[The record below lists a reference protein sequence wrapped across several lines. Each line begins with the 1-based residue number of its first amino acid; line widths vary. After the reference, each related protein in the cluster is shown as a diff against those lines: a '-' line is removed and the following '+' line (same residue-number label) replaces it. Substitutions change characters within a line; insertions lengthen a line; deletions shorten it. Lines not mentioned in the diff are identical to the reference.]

1 MRLAKEAASGAFAA
15 HGAVNHID
23 RVRAES
29 IESVVVIFPGALGDL
44 LLALPALRAL
54 RARHAGT
61 PSTVVVGEALRGIV
75 GLAGIADETAALESA
90 EAAALFG
97 GTRLPA
103 WLSHRP
109 FVYSWLGADDADVRA
124 RVAAAARTVRFFRV
138 ERGDGAAHAAA
149 SYARAVGAPVGP
161 RALASAA
168 ALAAPASDATDALWR
183 DLADPVLA
191 IHPGAGARAKRW
203 DVAGFVQVA
212 HWWRAAGGHVV
223 AIAGPAEAGE
233 PPALGVPE
241 VRDWPL
247 VDVAA
252 VLSRAALY
260 IGNDSGITHLAAAV
274 GASGAA
280 LYGPTDPRRWR
291 PAAGG
296 LVALRART
304 SGPDGIALSALPA
317 ARVIAAC
324 RRRFALTRGD
334 PDTSVQPFDRTGSSP
349 TKLQIKPAAL
359 PSKEA

>member
-1 MRLAKEAASGAFAA
+1 
-15 HGAVNHID
+15 VNHID
-23 RVRAES
+23 RVRGES

-61 PSTVVVGEALRGIV
+61 PCTFVVGEALRGIV
-75 GLAGIADETAALESA
+75 ALAGIADATAALESA
-90 EAAALFG
+90 DAAALFG
-97 GTRLPA
+97 GTRLPT

-109 FVYSWLGADDADVRA
+109 FVYSWLGADDVDVRA
-124 RVAAAARTVRFFRV
+124 RVAAAVRTARFFRV
-138 ERGDGAAHAAA
+138 ERGDGATHAAVA
-149 SYARAVGAPVGP
+149 YARVVGAPVGP
-161 RALASAA
+161 RALATAA
-168 ALAAPASDATDALWR
+168 TLAPPASDAADALWS

-212 HWWRAAGGHVV
+212 HWWRAAGGQVV
-223 AIAGPAEAGE
+223 TVAGPAEAGE
-233 PPALGVPE
+233 PPALGLPE

-260 IGNDSGITHLAAAV
+260 LGNDSGITHLAAAV
-274 GASGAA
+274 GSRGAA

-291 PAAGG
+291 PAGG
-296 LVALRART
+296 SLVALRART
-304 SGPDGIALSALPA
+304 SGPDGIPLSALPA

-334 PDTSVQPFDRTGSSP
+334 PDTSVHPFGRTGSSS
-349 TKLQIKPAAL
+349 TKLQIKSAAF